1 MTAPARSPLFTP
13 GFTALLVAQASFG
26 FSFSAFFLLPK
37 FLVNELGQGP
47 AAVGRVMSSFYVT
60 SVVLSP
66 VMGALVDRR
75 GRRGFLIA
83 GALLQAVVCAAFVGV
98 DAMGPAVYALRLL
111 HGVAFAMAFVAG
123 SALAVDEAPPDRIAL
138 ALGIFGLTFLANNA
152 FAPTAA
158 ELIAARA
165 GWPVVFGIAAVA
177 ALACAALALRIRE
190 RPRPALEVAG
200 AGLFD
205 LVRRPRSLWIGA
217 VIGLAGMTFGAMF
230 MIHQPYALSLG
241 ISRLRDF
248 FVGYTAAAVIAR
260 LGLGPF
266 TDRMSRARVSAAAL
280 ALYGA
285 AALAM
290 LGVARTGL
298 APIGAVFGLA
308 HGVFYP
314 TFNAVALEGAGPDER
329 GKVMALF
336 NAAFNVGVSAGT
348 AGFGLLADAA
358 GYPPVFVAA
367 GLCGFAAAGV
377 LAAATRAR

>member
-1 MTAPARSPLFTP
+1 VTAPTRSPLFTP
-13 GFTALLVAQASFG
+13 RFTAILVAQATFG

-47 AAVGRVMSSFYVT
+47 AAVGRVMSAFYVT
-60 SVVLSP
+60 SIVLSP
-66 VMGALVDRR
+66 VMGAIVDRH

-83 GALLQAVVCAAFVGV
+83 GALLQAVVCAAFATV
-98 DAMGPAVYALRLL
+98 DEMGPAIYALRLL

-138 ALGIFGLTFLANNA
+138 ALGVFGLTFLANNA

-165 GWPVVFGIAAVA
+165 GWPVVFAIAAA
-177 ALACAALALRIRE
+177 AAVACAALALRIRE
-190 RPRPALEVAG
+190 RPRPAHEG
-200 AGLFD
+200 ERAGLLD

-217 VIGLAGMTFGAMF
+217 VVGLSGMTFGAMF

-241 ISRLRDF
+241 ISRLSDF
-248 FVGYTAAAVIAR
+248 FVGYTAAAVVAR
-260 LGLGPF
+260 LGLGTF
-266 TDRMSRARVSAAAL
+266 TDRISRTRVSGL
-280 ALYGA
+280 ALLLYAA

-298 APIGAVFGLA
+298 APIGAAFGLA

-314 TFNAVALEGAGPDER
+314 TFNAVALEGSGPHER

-336 NAAFNVGVSAGT
+336 NAAFNVGVSTGT
-348 AGFGLLADAA
+348 SGFGLLADAA

-367 GLCGFAAAGV
+367 ALCGFAAAGV
-377 LAAATRAR
+377 LLAGPRPR